1 MLREIQSRS
10 QEPRACQFVNNLAR
24 ALVEAGATALDAKFK
39 VRLGVH
45 APRGQS
51 PDGLSTHTN
60 WPTGPSPNLTSPDR
74 RAPLKV
80 SYSVRHFGLWLVRDP
95 QRFWGSLCFCP
106 SQCHWRLLFL
116 FFFGSRGFHTDHR
129 SCRAELTEKR
139 STYPVPGPRSVS
151 A

>member
-1 MLREIQSRS
+1 M
-10 QEPRACQFVNNLAR
+10 
-24 ALVEAGATALDAKFK
+24 VEAGATALDAKFK

-95 QRFWGSLCFCP
+95 QRFFGAPFAFALHNATGAFY
-106 SQCHWRLLFL
+106 
-116 FFFGSRGFHTDHR
+116 FFFLGPGGLTQIIDHVG
-129 SCRAELTEKR
+129 LN
-139 STYPVPGPRSVS
+139 
-151 A
+151 